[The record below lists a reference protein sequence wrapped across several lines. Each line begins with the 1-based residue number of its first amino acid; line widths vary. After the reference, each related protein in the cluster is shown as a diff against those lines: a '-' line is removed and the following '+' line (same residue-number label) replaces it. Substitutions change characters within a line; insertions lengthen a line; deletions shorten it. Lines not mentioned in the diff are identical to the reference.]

1 MKVSPTLGVT
11 PDLPSSAR
19 RTFMKAAAGAVGVL
33 GGATGRLNVA
43 PIIPAAA
50 QSSTPIDY
58 EVFDLGSVQLQSGT
72 VFPNAKLAY
81 KTYGALAPDKSN
93 VIVMPSYYSGTH
105 KDVEWLIAA
114 DKILDPSRYFVI
126 SVNMF
131 GSGLSSSPS
140 NSVPP
145 IDRGRYPK
153 VTLTDNVRMQHRLVT
168 EVFGVNKIALV
179 FGFSMGAQQAYHWG
193 ALFPDMVERICVV
206 CGSAR
211 TSPNN
216 FVFLEGAKAALTT
229 DCLWQDDWFAAPP
242 VRGLKAFGRC
252 YAGWWASPAF
262 YNEGVYK
269 KLGAPTI
276 EDYLV
281 GAEAYFLQH
290 DANNLLA
297 QLWSWQNADI
307 SANEMYGGDLVKA
320 LGSIKA
326 KALIMPSET
335 DRYFGVAENAA
346 EVVFLPTAELRP
358 IPTIWGHLAGNPNGN
373 EPDTAFLAQ
382 GVGDLLA
389 A

>member
-1 MKVSPTLGVT
+1 MKVSSTLGVT

-33 GGATGRLNVA
+33 GGAAGRLNVA

-58 EVFDLGSVQLQSGT
+58 QVFDLGSVQLQSGT
-72 VFPNAKLAY
+72 IFPNAKLAY
-81 KTYGALAPDKSN
+81 KTYGALASDKSN

-153 VTLTDNVRMQHRLVT
+153 VALTDNVRMQHRLVT

-193 ALFPDMVERICVV
+193 ALFPDMVERICVI

-229 DCLWQDDWFAAPP
+229 DCLWQDNWFATPP
-242 VRGLKAFGRC
+242 VRGLKAFGRG

-269 KLGAPTI
+269 KLGSPTI

-346 EVVFLPTAELRP
+346 EVAYLPTAELRP

-382 GVGDLLA
+382 GVRDLLA

>member
-1 MKVSPTLGVT
+1 MKVSSTLAVT
-11 PDLPSSAR
+11 PDLRSSAR

-33 GGATGRLNVA
+33 GGAAGSFNISITR
-43 PIIPAAA
+43 AAA

-58 EVFDLGSVQLQSGT
+58 KVFDLGSVQLQSGI

-145 IDRGRYPK
+145 IDRGRYPN

-168 EVFGVNKIALV
+168 EVFGVDKIALV

-216 FVFLEGAKAALTT
+216 FVFLEGIKAALTT
-229 DCLWQDDWFAAPP
+229 DCLWQDNWFATPP
-242 VRGLKAFGRC
+242 VRGLKAFGRG

-269 KLGAPTI
+269 KLGFPTI

-346 EVVFLPTAELRP
+346 EVAYLPTAELRP

-373 EPDTAFLAQ
+373 EPDTVFLAQ
-382 GVGDLLA
+382 GVRDLLA

>member
-1 MKVSPTLGVT
+1 MKVNSTLGVT
-11 PDLPSSAR
+11 PDLRSAAR

-33 GGATGRLNVA
+33 GGAAGRLNVA

-58 EVFDLGSVQLQSGT
+58 QVFDLGSVQLQSDT

-81 KTYGALAPDKSN
+81 KTYGELAPDKSN

-168 EVFGVNKIALV
+168 EVFGVDKIALV

-193 ALFPDMVERICVV
+193 ALFPDTVERICVV

-216 FVFLEGAKAALTT
+216 FVFLEGVKAALTT
-229 DCLWQDDWFAAPP
+229 DCLWQDNWFATPP
-242 VRGLKAFGRC
+242 VRGLKAFGRG

-269 KLGAPTI
+269 KLGFPTI

-281 GAEAYFLQH
+281 VAEAYFLQH

-346 EVVFLPTAELRP
+346 EVAYLPTAELRP

-382 GVGDLLA
+382 GVRDLLA

>member
-1 MKVSPTLGVT
+1 MKVSSTLGVT

-33 GGATGRLNVA
+33 GGAAGRLNVA

-58 EVFDLGSVQLQSGT
+58 QVFDLGSVQLQSGT

-168 EVFGVNKIALV
+168 EVFGVDKIALV

-216 FVFLEGAKAALTT
+216 FVFLEGIKAALTT
-229 DCLWQDDWFAAPP
+229 DCLWQDNWFATPP
-242 VRGLKAFGRC
+242 VRGLKAFGRG

-269 KLGAPTI
+269 KLGFPTI

-281 GAEAYFLQH
+281 ARGSLFSATRCQQPPGAALE
-290 DANNLLA
+290 LA
-297 QLWSWQNADI
+297 
-307 SANEMYGGDLVKA
+307 KC
-320 LGSIKA
+320 
-326 KALIMPSET
+326 
-335 DRYFGVAENAA
+335 
-346 EVVFLPTAELRP
+346 
-358 IPTIWGHLAGNPNGN
+358 GHQR
-373 EPDTAFLAQ
+373 E
-382 GVGDLLA
+382 
-389 A
+389 